1 MPLRAECAWESPGIR
16 TDRNGPRDV
25 VNGVAGRELRSGR
38 DVSVVAGLFKVVRL
52 SVDIADEKKEEGEEV
67 VVDCSNSE

>member
-1 MPLRAECAWESPGIR
+1 MW

-25 VNGVAGRELRSGR
+25 VGGVAGRELRSGR

-52 SVDIADEKKEEGEEV
+52 SVDIAGEKNEEGEKV
-67 VVDCSNSE
+67 VLDCSYSE